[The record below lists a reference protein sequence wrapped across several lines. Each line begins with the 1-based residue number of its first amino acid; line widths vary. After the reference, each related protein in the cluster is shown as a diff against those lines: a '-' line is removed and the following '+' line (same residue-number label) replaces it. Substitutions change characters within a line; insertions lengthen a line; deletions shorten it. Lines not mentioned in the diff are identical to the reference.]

1 MEIRIKD
8 DSVEIEGYVNAVER
22 LSKPLHSRT
31 GEFVERICKGAFQR
45 ALQRNDNVRLLY
57 NHNWSRDLGGTKDGN
72 VELSEDNI
80 GLRIRATV
88 KDAETVQ
95 EARRGNLVGFSFGF
109 EDRDVDE
116 HSENGM
122 RTRDVKDMDLYEI
135 SILDRKKTPA
145 YDGTLINVRDAEGQ
159 QEKRIY
165 FGDTFV
171 DEIKISNTTERRE
184 QPEEKAP
191 DYSEAEKIISEMKG
205 EN

>member
-1 MEIRIKD
+1 MEIRIKE

-22 LSKPLHSRT
+22 LSKPLPSRT
-31 GEFVERICKGAFQR
+31 GKFVERICKGAFQR

-80 GLRIRATV
+80 GLKIRATV

-122 RTRDVKDMDLYEI
+122 RTRDVKDLDLYEI

-145 YDGTLINVRDAEGQ
+145 YDGTLINVRDSEGQ

-165 FGDTFV
+165 FSETFA
-171 DEIKISNTTERRE
+171 DEIKITGNTERRE
-184 QPEEKAP
+184 QQEEKTP

>member
-1 MEIRIKD
+1 MEIRIKE

-22 LSKPLHSRT
+22 LSKPLPSRT

-165 FGDTFV
+165 FSEIFA
-171 DEIKISNTTERRE
+171 DEIKITGNTERRE
-184 QPEEKAP
+184 KPEEKAP

>member
-1 MEIRIKD
+1 MEIRIKE

-22 LSKPLHSRT
+22 LSKPLPSRT
-31 GEFVERICKGAFQR
+31 GELVERICKGAFQR

-80 GLRIRATV
+80 GLKIRATV

-116 HSENGM
+116 HSESGM
-122 RTRDVKDMDLYEI
+122 RTRDVKDLDLYEV

-145 YDGTLINVRDAEGQ
+145 YDGTLINVRDSEGQ

-165 FGDTFV
+165 FSETFA
-171 DEIKISNTTERRE
+171 DEIKITGNTERRE
-184 QPEEKAP
+184 QQEEKTP

>member
-88 KDAETVQ
+88 KDSETV
-95 EARRGNLVGFSFGF
+95 ENARRGNLVGFSFGF

-145 YDGTLINVRDAEGQ
+145 YDGTLINVRDTDGQ

>member
-1 MEIRIKD
+1 MEIRIKE

-88 KDAETVQ
+88 KDAETV
-95 EARRGNLVGFSFGF
+95 ENARRGNLVGFSFGF

-165 FGDTFV
+165 FGDIFA
-171 DEIKISNTTERRE
+171 DEIKITGTIERSE
-184 QPEEKAP
+184 QQEEKTP

>member
-1 MEIRIKD
+1 MEIRIKE
-8 DSVEIEGYVNAVER
+8 DSVEIEGYVNTVER
-22 LSKPLHSRT
+22 LSKPLPSRT

-116 HSENGM
+116 HSESGM
-122 RTRDVKDMDLYEI
+122 RTRDVKDLDLYEV

-145 YDGTLINVRDAEGQ
+145 YDGTLINVRDSEGQ

-165 FGDTFV
+165 FSETFA
-171 DEIKISNTTERRE
+171 DEIKITGNTERRE
-184 QPEEKAP
+184 QQEEKAP

>member
-31 GEFVERICKGAFQR
+31 GEFVERIRKGAFQR

-57 NHNWSRDLGGTKDGN
+57 NHNWLRDLGGTKDGN

-88 KDAETVQ
+88 KDAETV
-95 EARRGNLVGFSFGF
+95 ENARRGNLVGFSFGF